1 MHRVAAHA
9 RTREAAAELLV
20 PALTNGREHW
30 GCYQTE
36 RGRSA
41 AARLEVEDE
50 ADKWDPPGSDRS
62 CGPLLSERGREE

>member
-1 MHRVAAHA
+1 MRRAASHT
-9 RTREAAAELLV
+9 RTCEATAELLV
-20 PALTNGREHW
+20 PALTNGRERW
-30 GCYQTE
+30 GYYQTG